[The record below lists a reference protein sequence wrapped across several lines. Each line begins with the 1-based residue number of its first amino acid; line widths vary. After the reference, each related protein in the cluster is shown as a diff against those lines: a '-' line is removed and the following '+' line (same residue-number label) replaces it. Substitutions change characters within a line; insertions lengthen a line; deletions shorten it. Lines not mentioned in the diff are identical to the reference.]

1 MRNNSLYKFVITSI
15 ILILALSVSGYGRCI
30 EKNSFFYN
38 NGAHTCTGSAPNL
51 ICTLNERQI
60 INYTSCTNSSLT
72 VPKNSCGNYDRTFI
86 VNYGCDGGSDNLS
99 FLKYD
104 YCISSGDYVYY
115 KSVVCS
121 TRQEADSARCALN
134 PSDPSCCDA
143 HCECDK
149 AGGTWHPNGYCV
161 KDCQTEACCD
171 SLNVP
176 QVAYDS
182 VYIWQNNSCAL
193 HWRCE
198 PYQAECVAIN
208 GLLVADVLPDTT
220 TQDGTTTI
228 TNKCYYNCGRVI
240 PSDSSKSM
248 VDGNIVLP
256 SSAALISQGIK
267 TPNPF
272 DAIRSEDNG
281 EYTYDFLSPQA
292 GHYLDSIAFTP
303 CVQVLYRCVLN
314 GKYAYYYDNQTAPSG
329 CTNIVKIK

>member
-15 ILILALSVSGYGRCI
+15 ILILALSVSGWGECI
-30 EKNSFFYN
+30 DAS
-38 NGAHTCTGSAPNL
+38 
-51 ICTLNERQI
+51 NESWNKSSNC
-60 INYTSCTNSSLT
+60 NY
-72 VPKNSCGNYDRTFI
+72 
-86 VNYGCDGGSDNLS
+86 
-99 FLKYD
+99 KYD
-104 YCISSGDYVYY
+104 KCNEYTCYVDAIGSCNPQACTKGRAVSISRRSNYNPTGKTYVMGGDCQLLGDWSYVKVSILY
-115 KSVVCS
+115 SCD
-121 TRQEADSARCALN
+121 TRSEADSMLCVLN

-161 KDCQTEACCD
+161 KNCQTEACCD

-198 PYQAECVAIN
+198 SYQAECVAIN

-220 TQDGTTTI
+220 TQDGTTAI
-228 TNKCYYNCGRVI
+228 TNKCYYNCGRII

>member
-15 ILILALSVSGYGRCI
+15 ILILALSVSGLGECRKPSPPYLFTASHTILYCSSTNVQRCAKYCDEEI
-30 EKNSFFYN
+30 TLPSNYVKIGSFQS
-38 NGAHTCTGSAPNL
+38 G
-51 ICTLNERQI
+51 ICGGLNI
-60 INYTSCTNSSLT
+60 S
-72 VPKNSCGNYDRTFI
+72 SCGCQIGACSGYTQQKYNACVDGYI
-86 VNYGCDGGSDNLS
+86 CDTQ
-99 FLKYD
+99 
-104 YCISSGDYVYY
+104 V
-115 KSVVCS
+115 
-121 TRQEADSARCALN
+121 EADSMRCTL
-134 PSDPSCCDA
+134 DPTLPICCDA

-149 AGGTWHPNGYCV
+149 SGGTWHPNGYCV

-182 VYIWQNNSCAL
+182 VYIWQNNTCAL

-198 PYQAECVAIN
+198 SPQAECVAIN

-220 TQDGTTTI
+220 TQDGATTI
-228 TNKCYYNCGRVI
+228 TNKCYYNCGRII

-256 SSAALISQGIK
+256 SSVSLISQGIK

-272 DAIRSEDNG
+272 DAVRSEDNG

-292 GHYLDSIAFTP
+292 EHYLDSIAFTP
-303 CVQVLYRCVLN
+303 CVQALYRCVLN

>member
-1 MRNNSLYKFVITSI
+1 MRNNSLYKFAITSI
-15 ILILALSVSGYGRCI
+15 ILILALSVSGWGECRDDYLGTTHTSDVAINC
-30 EKNSFFYN
+30 KTGFTASCA
-38 NGAHTCTGSAPNL
+38 GATYVG
-51 ICTLNERQI
+51 
-60 INYTSCTNSSLT
+60 
-72 VPKNSCGNYDRTFI
+72 V
-86 VNYGCDGGSDNLS
+86 GSDG
-99 FLKYD
+99 
-104 YCISSGDYVYY
+104 YCIAKECRGGVWHTLAIVICYTQAEGD
-115 KSVVCS
+115 SV
-121 TRQEADSARCALN
+121 RCALN

-143 HCECDK
+143 HCECGK

-182 VYIWQNNSCAL
+182 VYIWQNNTCAL

-198 PYQAECVAIN
+198 SPQAECVAIN

-256 SSAALISQGIK
+256 SSASLISQGIK

-303 CVQVLYRCVLN
+303 CVQTLYRCVLN
-314 GKYAYYYDNQTAPSG
+314 GKYVYYYDNQTAPSG

>member
-1 MRNNSLYKFVITSI
+1 MRNYSLYKFVITSI
-15 ILILALSVSGYGRCI
+15 ILILALSVSGWGRCDNR
-30 EKNSFFYN
+30 NSVVN
-38 NGAHTCTGSAPNL
+38 S
-51 ICTLNERQI
+51 
-60 INYTSCTNSSLT
+60 NY
-72 VPKNSCGNYDRTFI
+72 P
-86 VNYGCDGGSDNLS
+86 CDGGSVRPNYISTVQRQCDALVSRNNAGTWTNCIPPSKCIITSCPVCYGTSLS
-99 FLKYD
+99 SAYIE
-104 YCISSGDYVYY
+104 YTICGSAH
-115 KSVVCS
+115 
-121 TRQEADSARCALN
+121 EADSVKCVLN

-182 VYIWQNNSCAL
+182 VYVWRNNSCAL

-198 PYQAECVAIN
+198 SPQAECVAMN
-208 GLLVADVLPDTT
+208 GLLVADALLDTT
-220 TQDGTTTI
+220 TEGGETNI
-228 TNKCYYNCGRVI
+228 TYKCYYNCGVVI

-256 SSAALISQGIK
+256 GSASLISQGIK

-292 GHYLDSIAFTP
+292 EHYLDSIAFTP
-303 CVQVLYRCVLN
+303 CVQVLYRCVLD